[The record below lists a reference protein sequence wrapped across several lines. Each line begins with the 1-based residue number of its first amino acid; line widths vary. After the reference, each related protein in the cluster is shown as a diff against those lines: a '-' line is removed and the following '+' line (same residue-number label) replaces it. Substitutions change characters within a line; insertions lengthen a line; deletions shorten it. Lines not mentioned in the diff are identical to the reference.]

1 MVEDRCEYR
10 VPARSRRT
18 PLELGWAEPRER
30 PGRARHGRRDE
41 KIILTKEP
49 VEPAIKLVAE
59 QHRTGHLRPGCREPG
74 FDLHGDVGI
83 DVPGILAVTLA
94 VQRGEAG
101 KLQRHERLFGRAFG
115 PDRIRFF
122 DVGARSL
129 EASDG
134 ATHALR
140 NG

>member
-1 MVEDRCEYR
+1 ESRPDNLQADRQSVAVEAARNRARRQIGMVEDRCEYR

-83 DVPGILAVTLA
+83 DVPGILAV
-94 VQRGEAG
+94 
-101 KLQRHERLFGRAFG
+101 
-115 PDRIRFF
+115 
-122 DVGARSL
+122 
-129 EASDG
+129 
-134 ATHALR
+134 
-140 NG
+140 